1 MDRVPLTS
9 RQKEIFDYIKNY
21 INQNDVGP
29 MYSQI
34 MKNCKI
40 KSSGHLAEILK
51 SLKNKEYIKIY
62 PCYRSGIS
70 LVDHINDKTPLENVA
85 KKFIDQQS
93 ELRKAYDQNDSKEVK
108 VKSPLVAKAYED
120 LKNMVN

>member
-1 MDRVPLTS
+1 MNRPPLTN

-29 MYSQI
+29 MYKQI
-34 MKNCKI
+34 MKSCKI
-40 KSSGHLAEILK
+40 KSSGHLSDILK

-62 PCYRSGIS
+62 PGLRSGIS
-70 LVDHINDKTPLENVA
+70 IVDHINDKTSLEDVA
-85 KKFIDQQS
+85 KKFVDKQAK
-93 ELRKAYDQNDSKEVK
+93 LRKAHDENDRKEVK
-108 VKSPLVAKAYED
+108 VQSPLVAKAFEN